1 MGKSAEPLQRAKLTY
16 RPNQIQSNLYASSG
30 GTVDPRNYLNIGAVT
45 VPTDRSQPFGNA
57 GRNTVRGPSFSQ
69 ADLGLHKSFRL
80 INETT
85 RLEFRMEAFNL
96 FNKTNFQV
104 PDTNAN
110 NIRRDSTGAPIAGGA
125 YGTINSAYPAREI
138 QFALKLLF

>member
-1 MGKSAEPLQRAKLTY
+1 M
-16 RPNQIQSNLYASSG
+16 
-30 GTVDPRNYLNIGAVT
+30 
-45 VPTDRSQPFGNA
+45 PTDRSQPFGTA

-80 INETT
+80 FSETT

-96 FNKTNFQV
+96 FNQTNFQV

-110 NIRRDSTGAPIAGGA
+110 NIRRDSTGAAIAGGSF
-125 YGTINSAYPAREI
+125 GTIRSAYPAREI